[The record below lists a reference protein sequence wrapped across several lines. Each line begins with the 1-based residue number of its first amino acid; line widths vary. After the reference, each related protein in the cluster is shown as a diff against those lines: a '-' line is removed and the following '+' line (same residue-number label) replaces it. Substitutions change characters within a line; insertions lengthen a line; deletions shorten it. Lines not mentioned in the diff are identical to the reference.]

1 MYSLPLKSKSLRFFN
16 LVFIALVLSFYLL
29 ANANAAGINRYDFG
43 EMASKV
49 TKAWDQDVALYV
61 ARRFAAEN
69 GFDEK
74 EITVKKL
81 EAGATNHF
89 IYLMF
94 INNQLKFVLKGLGT
108 EKEAEALFA
117 LQNYSKIPDIQN
129 NPQAATVT
137 LSKTINSYEVKNDRK
152 TYYFAIL
159 EAAQGKELF
168 KIMTY
173 ELLQHK
179 DINTLKDVFYRIGQQ
194 TSELHKTIIGHDQ
207 FITPRD
213 LVTVIH
219 DDFHPENTFYNLETN
234 VFSLIDNESMGDSI
248 TNPLPIIRE
257 LYGFYEVPIIRWPS
271 EKITVDLLRDA
282 DPHDIASI
290 YYDFV
295 LGMASVYHDSQDA
308 KRVLIEAII
317 DLNNMAIA
325 FLKDRYSEPW
335 MFNPSDK
342 HEAHIVWGKLAKV
355 ADNPQLAEL
364 YINKLAIINTDLQSL
379 SGLWLQQLH

>member
-29 ANANAAGINRYDFG
+29 ANANAAEIKRYDFG

-49 TKAWDQDVALYV
+49 TKAWDQDVAFYV
-61 ARRFAAEN
+61 VRRFAAEN

-81 EAGATNHF
+81 DAGATNHF

-194 TSELHKTIIGHDQ
+194 MAELHKTIIGSDQ

-219 DDFHPENTFYNLETN
+219 DDFH
-234 VFSLIDNESMGDSI
+234 
-248 TNPLPIIRE
+248 
-257 LYGFYEVPIIRWPS
+257 
-271 EKITVDLLRDA
+271 
-282 DPHDIASI
+282 
-290 YYDFV
+290 
-295 LGMASVYHDSQDA
+295 
-308 KRVLIEAII
+308 
-317 DLNNMAIA
+317 
-325 FLKDRYSEPW
+325 
-335 MFNPSDK
+335 
-342 HEAHIVWGKLAKV
+342 
-355 ADNPQLAEL
+355 
-364 YINKLAIINTDLQSL
+364 
-379 SGLWLQQLH
+379 

>member
-1 MYSLPLKSKSLRFFN
+1 MYPFILKPKSLRFFN
-16 LVFIALVLSFYLL
+16 LAFIALTLSFCLL
-29 ANANAAGINRYDFG
+29 ANARAAGIERYDFRD
-43 EMASKV
+43 MASKV

-61 ARRFAAEN
+61 AKRFAVEN
-69 GFDEK
+69 SFDES

-81 EAGATNHF
+81 NAGATNHF

-94 INNQLKFVLKGLGT
+94 INNELKFVIKGLGT
-108 EKEAEALFA
+108 EKETEALFA

-137 LSKTINSYEVKNDRK
+137 LSKIINSYRVKNDSR
-152 TYYFAIL
+152 TYFFAIL

-194 TSELHKTIIGHDQ
+194 MAELHKTIIGSDQ

-234 VFSLIDNESMGDSI
+234 IFSLIDNESMGDSI
-248 TNPLPIIRE
+248 TEPLPIIRE

-271 EKITVDLLRDA
+271 EKITVDLLKDA

-295 LGMASVYHDSQDA
+295 LGMASVYQDTQDA

-335 MFNPSDK
+335 MLNPSDK

-355 ADNPQLAEL
+355 DTNPQLAEF
-364 YINKLAIINTDLQSL
+364 YITKLTIINNDLQSL
-379 SGLWLQQLH
+379 SGLKH

>member
-1 MYSLPLKSKSLRFFN
+1 MRETNKLYSSILKSKSLRFFKH
-16 LVFIALVLSFYLL
+16 VFIPLALSFCLIT
-29 ANANAAGINRYDFG
+29 NASATGIERYDFG
-43 EMASKV
+43 DMASKV
-49 TKAWDQDVALYV
+49 TKAWDQDVAFYV
-61 ARRFAAEN
+61 AKRFAAEN
-69 GFDEK
+69 GFDAK

-81 EAGATNHF
+81 NAGATNHF
-89 IYLMF
+89 IYLTF
-94 INNQLKFVLKGLGT
+94 INNQLKFVIKGLGT

-137 LSKTINSYEVKNDRK
+137 LSKIINSYEVKNDWK

-179 DINTLKDVFYRIGQQ
+179 DINSLKDVFYRIGQQ
-194 TSELHKTIIGHDQ
+194 TSELHKTIIGSDR

-234 VFSLIDNESMGDSI
+234 IFSLIDNESMGDSI
-248 TNPLPIIRE
+248 TDPLPIIRE

-271 EKITVDLLRDA
+271 EKITVDLLKDA

-290 YYDFV
+290 YYEFV
-295 LGMASVYHDSQDA
+295 LGMASVYQDSQDA

-317 DLNNMAIA
+317 GLNNMAIA
-325 FLKDRYSEPW
+325 FLKDKYSESW

-342 HEAHIVWGKLAKV
+342 HEAHIVWGKLSKV
-355 ADNPQLAEL
+355 AANPQLAEL
-364 YINKLAIINTDLQSL
+364 YITKLTIINTDLQSL
-379 SGLWLQQLH
+379 SGF